1 MNTIKNNAF
10 DIPKLESAILVST
23 FFSLWLAVILDESLE
38 HFMAYILI
46 LSFGILHGSN
56 DLTLIRKGK
65 KHHSSSR
72 NYLKVLLYYLLFVL
86 GSVLI
91 FYVFPSLA
99 LFVFVLFS
107 GYHFGEQHLVS
118 KTIIPSRINSLMYFS
133 YGSFI
138 LFLLFYTNSI
148 VSIQIIKAIIGHSIP
163 VMIFKVG
170 LIVSGIS
177 TLGFGLFLL
186 LEKKLKINPVK
197 ELFFLGVF
205 FVVFKTA
212 SLLWGFAIYF
222 ILWHSIPSLYD
233 QIFYLYGT
241 MNKKS
246 FKGFIKDSFPY
257 WLISVVGLLVL
268 LYVFRDNLETSLAF
282 FFSFLAA
289 ITFPHVLVIK
299 RLNQHQN

>member
-1 MNTIKNNAF
+1 MNKNNNSILDF
-10 DIPKLESAILVST
+10 PKLESAMLVST
-23 FFSLWLAVILDESLE
+23 FFSIWLAVILDESLE
-38 HFMAYILI
+38 HVMAYILI
-46 LSFGILHGSN
+46 MSFGILHGSN
-56 DLTLIRKGK
+56 DLTLIRKEK
-65 KHHSSSR
+65 KHPNSPR

-99 LFVFVLFS
+99 LFVFILFS

-118 KTIIPSRINSLMYFS
+118 KTISRSPVNSLLYFS

-138 LFLLFYTNSI
+138 LFLLFYTNSK
-148 VSIQIIKAIIGHSIP
+148 VSLQIIKTIIGHSIP
-163 VMIFKVG
+163 ELMFQVG
-170 LIVSGIS
+170 LIMSGIS
-177 TLGFGLFLL
+177 TLGFSLYLL
-186 LEKKLKINPVK
+186 LKKKLKVNPVK

-222 ILWHSIPSLYD
+222 ILWHSVPSLYD

-246 FKGFIKDSFPY
+246 FKGFVKDSFPY

-268 LYVFRDNLETSLAF
+268 LYVFRDNLESSLAF